1 MATFL
6 DITFVQQ
13 ASPVFVAIFV
23 FAVVFALLQTLKV
36 PGEDKNLHAIIA
48 LMMAFFSVFLQP
60 VREMILGMSPW
71 FVLLFVFIM
80 FMVIAVKMLGVS
92 DHDISDAVKSE
103 SGRFIIYSIA
113 AIGTIILA
121 FNLSTQFGQNIGPF
135 LEGENTTSV
144 STTGT
149 SGSTN
154 TGDFNQNL
162 AATIFHPKVL
172 GMVLIFVIGS
182 FTIRFLAKPN

>member
-13 ASPVFVAIFV
+13 ASPVFVAVFV

-36 PGEDKNLHAIIA
+36 PGTDKNLHAIIA

-92 DHDISDAVKSE
+92 DGDIADAVKSD

-113 AIGTIILA
+113 AVGTVILA

-135 LEGENTTSV
+135 LGGENTTGV
-144 STTGT
+144 TVAGTT
-149 SGSTN
+149 GSTN